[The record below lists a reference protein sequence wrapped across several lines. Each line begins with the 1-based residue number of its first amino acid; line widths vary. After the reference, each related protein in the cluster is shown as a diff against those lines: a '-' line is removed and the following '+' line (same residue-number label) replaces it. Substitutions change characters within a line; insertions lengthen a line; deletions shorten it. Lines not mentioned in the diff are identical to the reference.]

1 MTEKELDQAILE
13 AFKKVFPEHFG
24 EEKVAHDEGQ
34 WTPWNTK
41 KFNGNYEEE
50 RNAKDEH
57 TNS

>member
-24 EEKVAHDEGQ
+24 KEKVAL
-34 WTPWNTK
+34 

-50 RNAKDEH
+50 HNAKDEH